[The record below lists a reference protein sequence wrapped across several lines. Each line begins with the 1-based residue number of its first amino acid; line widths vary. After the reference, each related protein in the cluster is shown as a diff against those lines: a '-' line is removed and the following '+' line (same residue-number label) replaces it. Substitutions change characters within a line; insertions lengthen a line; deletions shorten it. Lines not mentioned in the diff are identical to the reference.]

1 MRTVPATGRGRATLD
16 RILDA
21 AALLFYEQG
30 VRATGL
36 DQIIAASRTGK
47 GQLYHYFD
55 DKADLVR
62 AVIDRQVERVLDAQ
76 QPLLG
81 ELTSTGAIDAWLEML
96 VDAHE
101 HSDHPVRCPVGALAA
116 ELAENDPLARQA
128 LARGFRRWSG
138 YIADGLGAI
147 QADGGLDPDA
157 DCAALADATL
167 AAYQGGLLL
176 AQAHG
181 SVAPLRASLAGAR
194 AALQAHGLGA

>member
-1 MRTVPATGRGRATLD
+1 VRTLPATRRGRATLD

-21 AALLFYEQG
+21 AAVLFYEQG

-36 DQIIAASRTGK
+36 DQIIAASNTGK

-55 DKADLVR
+55 GKDDLVL
-62 AVIDRQVERVLDAQ
+62 AVIDRQIERVLEAQ

-81 ELTSTGAIDAWLEML
+81 ELTSAEAIDTWLERL
-96 VDAHE
+96 VDLHE
-101 HSDHPVRCPVGALAA
+101 RSDHPVRCPLGALAA
-116 ELAENDPLARQA
+116 ELAENDPVVREA
-128 LARGFRRWSG
+128 LSRGFRRWSQH
-138 YIADGLGAI
+138 IADGLQSIQGA
-147 QADGGLDPDA
+147 GRLDPAA

-181 SVAPLRASLAGAR
+181 SFAPLRASLAGAHK
-194 AALQAHGLGA
+194 ALQAHGLGA